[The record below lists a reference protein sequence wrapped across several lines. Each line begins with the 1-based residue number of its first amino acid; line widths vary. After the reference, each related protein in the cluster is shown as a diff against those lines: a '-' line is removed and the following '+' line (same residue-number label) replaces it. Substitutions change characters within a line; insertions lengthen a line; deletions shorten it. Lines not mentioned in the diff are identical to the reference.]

1 LADARKLQA
10 DVLFY
15 DMFLAFAKIIGRVL
29 RTPSICSCPTFLL
42 SKSMADRILAFNGV
56 TEMDAFNKQCAKELE
71 RAYGVCFELQDCW
84 GYYYDQNAV
93 VYSIPELEDESWDEQ
108 KKPANVCYVGLLLE
122 RSLNIFR
129 LTFLVFM
136 KMVFYYY
143 MYFYF
148 ANRMNNS

>member
-1 LADARKLQA
+1 MPLCTLPATCALLPKLLVDARKLQA

-71 RAYGVCFELQDCW
+71 RTYGVRFELQDCW
-84 GYYYDQNAV
+84 GYYDQNV
-93 VYSIPELEDESWDEQ
+93 VVHSIPELEDESWDEQ

-122 RSLNIFR
+122 RSLSIF
-129 LTFLVFM
+129 
-136 KMVFYYY
+136 
-143 MYFYF
+143 F
-148 ANRMNNS
+148 A